1 MSIRTVVFLGFE
13 LDIETTELQVG
24 NYIGQ
29 YRMYFRNRCWF
40 GKWLEG
46 YESIEQ
52 QDIDGAMKII
62 NWIIQEFPK
71 GCNCYMKEYLFKY
84 PDCGNPYRH
93 LLKPILSEHYKVL
106 FDTTY
111 GNEDYP
117 VRIYV
122 YK

>member
-13 LDIETTELQVG
+13 PDIETTELQVG

-40 GKWLEG
+40 G
-46 YESIEQ
+46 
-52 QDIDGAMKII
+52 
-62 NWIIQEFPK
+62 NWIIQECPK
-71 GCNCYMKEYLFKY
+71 GCNCYMKEYLSKY